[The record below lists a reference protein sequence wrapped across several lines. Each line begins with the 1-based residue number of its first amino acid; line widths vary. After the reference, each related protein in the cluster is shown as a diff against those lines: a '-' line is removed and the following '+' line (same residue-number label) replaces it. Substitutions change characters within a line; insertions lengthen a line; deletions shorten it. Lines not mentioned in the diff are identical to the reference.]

1 VSHDHETT
9 VKSSLD
15 ETSESKAEVK
25 ANLTGDVKIQFKSE
39 TFPLERMV
47 DLIGMQN
54 LQQKAQPVPHPRA
67 AAAPAAPGAPAPVPT
82 PTAPTGVAR

>member
-1 VSHDHETT
+1 
-9 VKSSLD
+9 VKSSVD

-25 ANLTGDVKIQFKSE
+25 ANLTGDVRIDFKSE

-54 LQQKAQPVPHPRA
+54 LQQKAQPVPSRAAAPA
-67 AAAPAAPGAPAPVPT
+67 AAAPAATVPPTLPPGGT
-82 PTAPTGVAR
+82 R